1 MTISSTSLEEI
12 KSRIDI
18 EEVVSDFVSLKR
30 KGQNLWACC
39 PFHDE
44 KTPSFS
50 VAPTK
55 GIFKCFGCGKAGD
68 GIEFIKEIEGLTYI
82 QAMRYLGKKYGIELD
97 EEEETPEDIARQ
109 SLRESLFI
117 ILGFAK
123 DYFHDLLLNQTEG
136 QTIGLSY
143 FKERGYNK
151 QIIKDFELGYSLDKW
166 DALLQEAL
174 SKGYQKETLIASGL
188 VVQKEEK
195 LYDRFRGRVIFPI
208 HNITGK
214 VIAFGARTLK
224 SDKGAKYI
232 NSPETEVYQKS
243 KVLYGLHQGRNAIRQ
258 RDNCYLVEGYTDVIS
273 LHLSGVPNVVAS
285 SGTSL
290 TEDQIKLIKRYTSN
304 ITVLFDG
311 DTAGIKASLRGID
324 MLLQSGANVRVVE
337 FPIGEDPDSYA
348 RKLGTDE
355 FQLFLENTVTDF
367 ISYKTKLFLKDS
379 AGDPIAKANTIKE
392 TVRSI
397 SKIPEALQRAVY
409 IKQCSNLLDVDES
422 LLIGELNKMQL
433 QSSGPSEMPYLQET
447 DLVPEKK
454 SAREL
459 PDTMAHQEKESIRLL
474 LNYGDHQMG
483 DGLTLLQYFF
493 NELDDVVFSN
503 RIFHEILDLIKY
515 EMDTHGKMDLKS
527 MLDRVSGEARKE
539 MINLLSERYEIS
551 NLWMDR
557 FQIYVPTEKEILS
570 NVAHSNLLRLKFR
583 VIKNLIIQN
592 REEMREADPE
602 EQHKLLQV
610 DCELKK
616 SRNELA
622 RQLGI
627 IVSD

>member
-1 MTISSTSLEEI
+1 VSIRNTSLEEI
-12 KSRIDI
+12 KSRVDI

-50 VAPTK
+50 VSPTK

-68 GIEFIKEIEGLTYI
+68 AIEFIKEIEGLNYI

-97 EEEETPEDIARQ
+97 EEEETPEDIAKQ
-109 SLRESLFI
+109 SFRESLFI
-117 ILGFAK
+117 ILGYAK
-123 DYFHDLLLNQTEG
+123 DYFHDQLLNQKEG

-143 FKERGYNK
+143 FKERGYNQ
-151 QIIKDFELGYSLDKW
+151 QIIKDFELGYSLDQW
-166 DALLQEAL
+166 DGLLKEAL
-174 SKGYQKETLIASGL
+174 SKGFQKQTLIASGM
-188 VVQKEEK
+188 VIQKEEK
-195 LYDRFRGRVIFPI
+195 IYDRFRGRVIFPI

-243 KVLYGLHQGRNAIRQ
+243 KVLYGLHQGSNSIRQ
-258 RDNCYLVEGYTDVIS
+258 QDNCYLVEGYTDVIS

-290 TEDQIKLIKRYTSN
+290 TDDQIRLIKRYTNN

-311 DTAGIKASLRGID
+311 DPAGIKASLRGID
-324 MLLQSGANVRVVE
+324 MLLESGANVRVVE
-337 FPIGEDPDSYA
+337 FPTGEDPDSYA
-348 RKLGTDE
+348 RKLGTDQ
-355 FQLFLENTVTDF
+355 FRRFLQDSIIDF
-367 ISYKTKLFLKDS
+367 ISYKTKLFLKES

-392 TVRSI
+392 IVRSI
-397 SKIPEALQRAVY
+397 SRIPEALQRAVY
-409 IKQCSNLLDVDES
+409 IKQCSNLLEVDES
-422 LLIGELNKMQL
+422 LLIGELNKLQL
-433 QSSGPSEMPYLQET
+433 KSNGPELPLPREE
-447 DLVPEKK
+447 DLLLEKK
-454 SAREL
+454 DARAL
-459 PDTMAHQEKESIRLL
+459 PDTIVQQEKESIRLL
-474 LNYGDHQMG
+474 LNYGDHQMD

-493 NELDDVVFSN
+493 NELDDVEFSN
-503 RIFHEILDLIKY
+503 NIFYEILELVKSEIQS
-515 EMDTHGKMDLKS
+515 HGKMDLRR
-527 MLDRVSGEARKE
+527 MLDTVSGEARKE

-551 NLWMDR
+551 NLWMDK
-557 FQIYVPTEKEILS
+557 FQIYVPTEKDILS
-570 NVAHSNLLRLKFR
+570 NVAHSNLLRLKYR
-583 VIKNLIIQN
+583 LIKNLISQN
-592 REEMREADPE
+592 REELREANAE

-622 RQLGI
+622 KQLGI